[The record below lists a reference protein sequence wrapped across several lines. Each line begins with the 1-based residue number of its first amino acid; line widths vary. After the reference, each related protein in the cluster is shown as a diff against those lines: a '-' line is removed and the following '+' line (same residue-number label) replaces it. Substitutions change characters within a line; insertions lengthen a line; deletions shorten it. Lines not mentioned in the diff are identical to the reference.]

1 MSLLQIKKEL
11 KELKEA
17 AAKKPNSWPQK
28 RSKEELDALL
38 QKYVDAGLWGK
49 E

>member
-11 KELKEA
+11 KEIKETA
-17 AAKKPNSWPQK
+17 TKKPNSWPQK

-38 QKYVDAGLWGK
+38 HKYVDAGLWD
-49 E
+49 EE